1 MAAPAGRRP
10 PTRTQGAAIENDRQK
25 KRVEPHKPHSPDS
38 LVRVY
43 SDFLIFW
50 VILGLVV
57 SYSIVLGIGWG
68 TLFLKLV
75 GSIVSADSIPPQSNP
90 LSGLL
95 THRTKVVWLF
105 VAGLIVYVF
114 CHIRYEYATGYRLK
128 RGVRRL
134 LVGSLLLLSV
144 LSAAVLS
151 LFGLARI
158 IS

>member
-1 MAAPAGRRP
+1 
-10 PTRTQGAAIENDRQK
+10 
-25 KRVEPHKPHSPDS
+25 
-38 LVRVY
+38 VY

-68 TLFLKLV
+68 ALFLKLV
-75 GSIVSADSIPPQSNP
+75 GIIVSADSIPPESNP

-95 THRTKVVWLF
+95 THRIKVVWLF

-128 RGVRRL
+128 RGVRPL

-144 LSAAVLS
+144 LSAAALL